1 MSWSGFGP
9 SDCVRLHFRGG
20 SSVHVDARVIRVC
33 LPQKGNVSRHLPGS
47 FDSVPTSPPCTPPPH
62 CSGPCRIL
70 QRVRPVLFLL
80 SSAIGVSAL
89 PPGMSFI
96 FLCYELTVWILEV
109 VILIDQTSSRE
120 LSASPDSVESEI
132 VPTLEKFLTE
142 KGERGGRGEPGGESC
157 RSLPSHSPIYP

>member
-1 MSWSGFGP
+1 M
-9 SDCVRLHFRGG
+9 
-20 SSVHVDARVIRVC
+20 
-33 LPQKGNVSRHLPGS
+33 HLPGS
-47 FDSVPTSPPCTPPPH
+47 FDSISTSPPCTPPH

-70 QRVRPVLFLL
+70 QRARLVLFLL

-109 VILIDQTSSRE
+109 VILIDQTSNRE

-132 VPTLEKFLTE
+132 VPTLEKFPTE
-142 KGERGGRGEPGGESC
+142 KGDRGGRGWGGGESC